1 MERTL
6 ILLKPDALQRG
17 YIGEIITRFEKKG
30 LKLVGTKMMNL
41 NDEIL
46 NEHYAHLADKSFFND
61 LKSFMK
67 SSPVIALCCE
77 GMDAVSVVRRICGIT
92 NSREAEMGTIRGD
105 LGISMSANLVHTS
118 DSLDNAEIELKRFF
132 KQEEIF
138 SYNRVLCNYLYSPDE
153 ISK

>member
-6 ILLKPDALQRG
+6 VLLKPDALQRG

-46 NEHYAHLADKSFFND
+46 NEHYAHLADKTFFND

-105 LGISMSANLVHTS
+105 LGISMSANLVHAS